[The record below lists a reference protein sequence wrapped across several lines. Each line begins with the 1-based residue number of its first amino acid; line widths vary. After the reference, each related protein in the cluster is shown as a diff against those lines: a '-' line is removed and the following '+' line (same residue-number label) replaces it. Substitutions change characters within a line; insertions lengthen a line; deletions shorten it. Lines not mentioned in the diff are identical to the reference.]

1 MENINGLFELEVIKV
16 VEAYPSIYTKDDVV
30 VLLNRLR
37 TDVLYA
43 YDADKQTTVGI
54 TEDQFQAFATDVQN
68 DLERA
73 LCNGQIEVYDTGSA
87 EFSISYDNRIGIE
100 NIDVL
105 TDNITD
111 ELHNI
116 MLDHFQAQF
125 GKFLINNPE

>member
-1 MENINGLFELEVIKV
+1 MEKINDLFDQETTRVLD
-16 VEAYPSIYTKDDVV
+16 AFPSVYTKDDVV
-30 VLLNRLR
+30 TLLSKLR
-37 TDVLYA
+37 TNVLFA

-54 TEDQFQAFATDVQN
+54 TEDEFQAFATNVQN

-87 EFSISYDNRIGIE
+87 EFSISYDNRIELE

-111 ELHNI
+111 ELHHI

>member
-1 MENINGLFELEVIKV
+1 MEKINDLFDQETTKV
-16 VEAYPSIYTKDDVV
+16 LDAFPSVYTKDDVV
-30 VLLNRLR
+30 TLLSKLR
-37 TDVLYA
+37 TNVLFA

-54 TEDQFQAFATDVQN
+54 TENEFQAFATNVQN

-87 EFSISYDNRIGIE
+87 EFSIGYDNRIEVE

>member
-1 MENINGLFELEVIKV
+1 MEKINDLFDQETTKV
-16 VEAYPSIYTKDDVV
+16 LDAFPSVYTKDDVV
-30 VLLNRLR
+30 TLLSKLR
-37 TDVLYA
+37 TNVLFA
-43 YDADKQTTVGI
+43 YDADKQATVGI
-54 TEDQFQAFATDVQN
+54 TENEFQDFATNVQN

-87 EFSISYDNRIGIE
+87 EFSISYDNRIEIE

>member
-1 MENINGLFELEVIKV
+1 MEKINDLFDQETTKV
-16 VEAYPSIYTKDDVV
+16 LDAFPSIYTKDDVV
-30 VLLNRLR
+30 TLLSKLR
-37 TDVLYA
+37 TNVLFA
-43 YDADKQTTVGI
+43 YDADKQATVGI
-54 TEDQFQAFATDVQN
+54 TEDEFQAFATNVQN

-87 EFSISYDNRIGIE
+87 EFSISYDNRIEID

>member
-1 MENINGLFELEVIKV
+1 MEKINDLFDQETTKV
-16 VEAYPSIYTKDDVV
+16 LDAFPSIYTKDDVV
-30 VLLNRLR
+30 TLLSKLR
-37 TDVLYA
+37 TNVLFA
-43 YDADKQTTVGI
+43 YDADKQATAGI
-54 TEDQFQAFATDVQN
+54 TENEFQDFATNVQN

-73 LCNGQIEVYDTGSA
+73 LCSGQIEVYDTGSA
-87 EFSISYDNRIGIE
+87 EFSISYDNRIEIE

>member
-1 MENINGLFELEVIKV
+1 MEKINDLFDQETTRVLD
-16 VEAYPSIYTKDDVV
+16 AFPSVYTKDDVV
-30 VLLNRLR
+30 TLLSKLR
-37 TDVLYA
+37 TNVLFA

-54 TEDQFQAFATDVQN
+54 TEDEFQAFATDVQN

-87 EFSISYDNRIGIE
+87 EFSISYDNRIEIE

>member
-1 MENINGLFELEVIKV
+1 MEKINDLFDQETTRVLD
-16 VEAYPSIYTKDDVV
+16 AFPSVYTKDDVV
-30 VLLNRLR
+30 TLLSKLR
-37 TDVLYA
+37 TNVLFA

-87 EFSISYDNRIGIE
+87 EFSISYDNRIEIE

>member
-1 MENINGLFELEVIKV
+1 MEKIHDLFDQETTKV
-16 VEAYPSIYTKDDVV
+16 LDAFPSVYTKDDVV
-30 VLLNRLR
+30 TLLSKLR
-37 TDVLYA
+37 TNVLYA
-43 YDADKQTTVGI
+43 YDADKQVVVGI
-54 TEDQFQAFATDVQN
+54 TEDQFQAFATNVQN

-87 EFSISYDNRIGIE
+87 EFSISYDNRIEIE